1 MRKLLVAAAAGATVL
16 SGAMIAQAVQAQ
28 PYGYYPPAG
37 AYYAPAYRYDSYGR
51 RYFEDAYGRHYV
63 DAAPRSDYDD
73 APAGLAGAL
82 IGSVMGG
89 VPYDRYGADP
99 NGMIAR
105 DGHRLKCKLTD
116 DYDGRYG
123 RYTTHRVC
131 Y

>member
-28 PYGYYPPAG
+28 PYWVPA
-37 AYYAPAYRYDSYGR
+37 APYYAPAYHYDSYGR
-51 RYFEDAYGRHYV
+51 RYFEDAYGRHYIDGPV
-63 DAAPRSDYDD
+63 YD
-73 APAGLAGAL
+73 APVGLGGAL
-82 IGSVMGG
+82 LGSLLGD

-105 DGHRLKCKLTD
+105 DGHVIKCKLQD
-116 DYDGRYG
+116 DYDSRYG
-123 RYTTHRVC
+123 RYMTHRVC

>member
-1 MRKLLVAAAAGATVL
+1 MRKLLVAAAAGASVL

-37 AYYAPAYRYDSYGR
+37 AYYVPAYRYDSYGR

-63 DAAPRSDYDD
+63 EGPVYD
-73 APAGLAGAL
+73 APVGLAGAL
-82 IGSVMGG
+82 LGSVLGD

-105 DGHRLKCKLTD
+105 DGHVIKCKLTD

-123 RYTTHRVC
+123 RYMTHRVC